1 MNVSYKGI
9 QKALAPKLQEKL
21 DAKFA
26 KLSKLVEQRGPKEA
40 HVVVAF
46 ERGRYKAE
54 VTMQFYGHPLVG
66 MASNADVFT
75 AVWEA
80 LDKLEAQAVKQRA
93 KWREKQRRPE
103 AAPQTRIPAQG
114 VRKSAGTK
122 SKNEELVGVVS
133 GSGGKFQKSSMR
145 VFRVNRRDEHK
156 PMTLDEAML
165 EMEKDQ
171 NYLVYQDTSRQGFS
185 VLVRRKDGHFD
196 LIES

>member
-9 QKALAPKLQEKL
+9 QKALAPKLQAKL

-26 KLSKLVEQRGPKEA
+26 KLSKLLEQRGPKEA

-46 ERGRYKAE
+46 ERGRNKAE

-66 MASNADVFT
+66 MASDADVFT
-75 AVWEA
+75 AVYEA
-80 LDKLEAQAVKQRA
+80 LGKLEAQAGKQRA

-103 AAPQTRIPAQG
+103 AVPQAAVPAKG
-114 VRKSAGTK
+114 AKKTAGGK
-122 SKNEELVGVVS
+122 RKNEELVGVVS
-133 GSGGKFQKSSMR
+133 GSGQKNSSR
-145 VFRVNRRDEHK
+145 VFRVNHRDEHK

-171 NYLVYQDTSRQGFS
+171 DYMVYQDTSRQGVS
-185 VLVRRKDGHFD
+185 VLVRRRDGHFD